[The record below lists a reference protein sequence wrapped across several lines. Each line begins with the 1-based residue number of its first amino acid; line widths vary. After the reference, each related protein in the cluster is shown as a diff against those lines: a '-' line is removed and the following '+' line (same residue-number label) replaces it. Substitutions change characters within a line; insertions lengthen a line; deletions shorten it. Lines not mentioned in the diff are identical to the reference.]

1 MALKLI
7 HGPPNS
13 GRAGL
18 IRSRFVAALD
28 RDPVLVVPNLDDVFG
43 FERELCEAG
52 ATIGGSVMSFS
63 GLFAAVATSGGTP
76 QARKL
81 TPPQRRRAI
90 AIAVAECRDHLG
102 PLRRSAQRAGFAASL
117 ERLFDE
123 LQGAGVEPAAIGAG
137 TATLEGSAYLGDL
150 AMLLGAYEDIRAR
163 LGRADPHSIARE
175 AIRLLA
181 EAGESWRQRPVF
193 IYGLDDL
200 TPNQLELLRGLSA
213 ITEVT
218 VALPLEDRNV
228 LASRSDLAARLH
240 KGIGVAEE
248 ISTQPDPENTPNP
261 LLFHLERN
269 FGVADAEARK
279 LGEGL
284 TLLRSAGERGEAEA
298 IAAAVGRLL
307 HRGAVEEEIAIVLR
321 DPARRGPLLA
331 RVLESYG
338 VAVALEAEL
347 PVSLTGVGGAL
358 LALLETEHG
367 TERAADVLRWLRG
380 PSGIAASSA
389 DWLER
394 AIRRRRVQTAAG
406 ALELWLEHN
415 EELPYDLRELRE
427 AGPAGLLA
435 AVGETARRMVARFLS
450 TGEDGPQ
457 PRPGDGTELSAAAAI
472 ASTMAELSAATELA
486 PGPMELIDLLGELR
500 FRAWRGPVEGRVR
513 IADPRRLRASR
524 FDHVV
529 IGSLQDGEFPRRGAG
544 DPFLSDAQRE
554 SLGLDPRRDDESEE
568 RYLFYTSLSLARES
582 LVLSYRDSDEA
593 GAAEARSP
601 LLDEVRRLLDPPP
614 PAEGTDPVEVAITS
628 GRGLAEQIY
637 PVAAAPSENELAR
650 SACARTRGTET
661 AKLLDAAGAG
671 ASIRE
676 RIEERIGSARVA
688 EESTRAPGPLT
699 NPAVIESLRAVPA
712 YGGTT
717 LERFDECSYRWFVDH
732 ELAPRAL
739 EPTPDPIVGGGLMHR
754 VLDRLYRER
763 PGGDPRPRPASLASW
778 KRRGRELV
786 AELADGQGLGDHP
799 AERAIRR
806 SVERLLSRFLGE
818 EAGRDGEG
826 FEPWL
831 LEAKFGEDEGSERP
845 ALEID
850 GWFLHG
856 AIDRADRASDGRTL
870 VHDYKVASKATAA
883 KKLEEE
889 AKLQLQLYLLA
900 LAKGW
905 EGTPIGAL
913 YHPLRAT
920 RERRP
925 RGFVLD
931 ESAADLAS
939 YGLAGTDVLG
949 SEELEGVLEE
959 ARLRAGGIVARMR
972 DGDIRQDPG
981 PREGLRDHDVCPR
994 YCDFA
999 PICRR
1004 DRGPVSEEDR
1014 EPEEL

>member
-52 ATIGGSVMSFS
+52 ATVGGSVMAFS
-63 GLFAAVATSGGTP
+63 GLFAAVAASGGTP
-76 QARKL
+76 QARRL
-81 TPPQRRRAI
+81 TPSQRRRAI
-90 AIAVAECRDHLG
+90 AIGVAECRGRLG
-102 PLRRSAQRAGFAASL
+102 PLRRSSQRSGFAASL

-123 LQGAGVEPAAIGAG
+123 LQGAGVGPAAIEAG

-150 AMLLGAYEDIRAR
+150 AMLLGAYEGVRAR
-163 LGRADPHSIARE
+163 LGRADAHSVARE

-181 EAGESWRQRPVF
+181 ESGEAWRERPVF

-213 ITEVT
+213 VTEVT
-218 VALPLEDRNV
+218 VALPLEDRDV
-228 LASRSDLAARLH
+228 LASPSRLAARLRE
-240 KGIGVAEE
+240 GIGVAEE
-248 ISTQPDPENTPNP
+248 VSTKPDPANTPNP

-269 FGVADAEARK
+269 FGKVAGAEARE

-284 TLLRSAGERGEAEA
+284 TLLRSAGVRGEAEA
-298 IAAAVGRLL
+298 IAAAVGGLL
-307 HRGAVEEEIAIVLR
+307 HRGAKEEEIAVVLR
-321 DPARRGPLLA
+321 DPTRRGPLLA

-347 PVSLTGVGGAL
+347 PVSRTGVGGAL
-358 LALLETEHG
+358 LALLEAEHR
-367 TERAADVLRWLRG
+367 TERAADVLRWMRG
-380 PSGIAASSA
+380 PSGIAAGSA

-394 AIRRRRVQTAAG
+394 SIRRRRVQTAAG
-406 ALELWLEHN
+406 ALELWLERN
-415 EELPYDLRELRE
+415 EDLPYDLRELRE
-427 AGPAGLLA
+427 AGPTGLVA
-435 AVGETARRMVARFLS
+435 AVGETARRMVARFLAD
-450 TGEDGPQ
+450 GEDGPQ
-457 PRPGDGTELSAAAAI
+457 PRPGDGTELSAAATI
-472 ASTMAELSAATELA
+472 AATMAELSEPGGLA
-486 PGPMELIDLLGELR
+486 PGPAELIGLLGELS

-529 IGSLQDGEFPRRGAG
+529 IGSLQDGEFPRRGGG
-544 DPFLSDAQRE
+544 DPFLSDIQRE

-582 LVLSYRDSDEA
+582 IVLSYRDSDEA

-601 LLDEVRRLLDPPP
+601 LLDDVRRLLDPPP
-614 PAEGTDPVEVAITS
+614 PAEGTDPVEVAITG
-628 GRGLAEQIY
+628 GRGLAEPVY
-637 PVAAAPSENELAR
+637 PVTAAPSVNELAR
-650 SACARTRGTET
+650 SASARDPET
-661 AKLLDAAGAG
+661 AKLLDAAGPG
-671 ASIRE
+671 AAIRE
-676 RIEERIGSARVA
+676 RIEERIESARQA
-688 EESTRAPGPLT
+688 EARTKAPGPLT
-699 NPAVIESLRAVPA
+699 NPAAIESLHAVHA

-732 ELAPRAL
+732 ELRPQAL
-739 EPTPDPIVGGGLMHR
+739 EPLPDPIVQGGLMHR

-763 PGGDPRPRPASLASW
+763 PGGDPRPRPSSLSSW
-778 KRRGRELV
+778 ERRGREHI
-786 AELADGQGLGDHP
+786 AELADGQELGAHP

-818 EAGRDGEG
+818 EAGRDSER

-831 LEAKFGEDEGSERP
+831 LEAKFGEDEDSERP

-856 AIDRADRASDGRTL
+856 AIDRADRAPDGRTL
-870 VHDYKVASKATAA
+870 VHDYKVASRATAA

-900 LAKGW
+900 VAKGW

-931 ESAADLAS
+931 DSAADLAS
-939 YGLAGTDVLG
+939 YGLAGTDVVG
-949 SEELEGVLEE
+949 DEEFEQVLEE

-972 DGDIRQDPG
+972 EGDIRRDPG
-981 PREGLRDHDVCPR
+981 PREGLRDHDVCPT

-1004 DRGPVSEEDR
+1004 DRGPASEEDR
-1014 EPEEL
+1014 EPEER

>member
-43 FERELCEAG
+43 FERELCEAA
-52 ATIGGSVMSFS
+52 ATVGGSVMTFG
-63 GLFAAVATSGGTP
+63 GLFAAVAASGGTP
-76 QARKL
+76 QPRTL
-81 TPPQRRRAI
+81 TPSQRRRTI
-90 AIAVAECRDHLG
+90 AVAVAECRDRLG
-102 PLRRSAQRAGFAASL
+102 PLRRSAERSGFAASL

-123 LQGAGVEPAAIGAG
+123 LQGAGVGPVEIEAG

-150 AMLLGAYEDIRAR
+150 AMLLGAYEDVRAR
-163 LGRADPHSIARE
+163 LGRADAHSVARA
-175 AIRLLA
+175 AIRLLS
-181 EAGESWRQRPVF
+181 ESGESWRQRPVF

-213 ITEVT
+213 VTEVT
-218 VALPLEDRNV
+218 VALPLEDREV
-228 LASRSDLAARLH
+228 LAPRSGLVARLRE
-240 KGIGVAEE
+240 GIGVAEE
-248 ISTQPDPENTPNP
+248 VTTKPDPGNTPNP

-269 FGVADAEARK
+269 FGVAGAEARG

-284 TLLRSAGERGEAEA
+284 TLLRSAGVRGEAEA

-307 HRGAVEEEIAIVLR
+307 HRGAEEKEIAIVLR
-321 DPARRGPLLA
+321 DPARRGPLVA

-347 PVSLTGVGGAL
+347 PVSRTGVGGAL
-358 LALLETEHG
+358 LALLEAEHG

-380 PSGIAASSA
+380 PSGVAANSA

-394 AIRRRRVQTAAG
+394 SIRRRRVQTAAA
-406 ALELWLEHN
+406 ALELWLERD
-415 EELPYDLRELRE
+415 EDLPYDLRELRG
-427 AGPAGLLA
+427 AGPAGLAA
-435 AVGETARRMVARFLS
+435 AVGETARRMVARFLAD
-450 TGEDGPQ
+450 GEDGPQ
-457 PRPGDGTELSAAAAI
+457 PRPGDGTELSAAATI
-472 ASTMAELSAATELA
+472 AATMAELSEPGEPA
-486 PGPMELIDLLGELR
+486 PGPAELIGLLRELS

-529 IGSLQDGEFPRRGAG
+529 IGSLQDGEFPRRGGG

-554 SLGLDPRRDDESEE
+554 ALGLDPRRDDESEE

-582 LVLSYRDSDEA
+582 VVLSYRDSDEA

-614 PAEGTDPVEVAITS
+614 PAEGADPVEVAITG
-628 GRGLAEQIY
+628 GRGLAEQVY
-637 PVAAAPSENELAR
+637 PVTAAPSANELAR
-650 SACARTRGTET
+650 SASARARGAET
-661 AKLLDAAGAG
+661 AELLDAAGAG
-671 ASIRE
+671 AAIRA
-676 RIEERIGSARVA
+676 RIEERVGLARRA
-688 EESTRAPGPLT
+688 EERTRAPGPLT

-717 LERFDECSYRWFVDH
+717 LERFDECSYRWFTDH
-732 ELAPRAL
+732 ELRPQAL
-739 EPTPDPIVGGGLMHR
+739 EPMPDPVVQGGLMHK
-754 VLDRLYRER
+754 VLDHLYRER
-763 PGGDPRPRPASLASW
+763 PGGDLRPRPSSLASW
-778 KRRGRELV
+778 QRRGRELV
-786 AELADGQGLGDHP
+786 AELADGQGLGAHP

-818 EAGRDGEG
+818 EAGRDGER

-831 LEAKFGEDEGSERP
+831 LEAKFGEDESSERP

-856 AIDRADRASDGRTL
+856 AIDRADRAPDGRTL
-870 VHDYKVASKATAA
+870 VHDYKVARRATAA

-900 LAKGW
+900 VAKGW
-905 EGTPIGAL
+905 EGTPVGAL

-931 ESAADLAS
+931 DSAADLAS
-939 YGLAGTDVLG
+939 YGLAGTDIVG
-949 SEELEGVLEE
+949 GEGFE
-959 ARLRAGGIVARMR
+959 
-972 DGDIRQDPG
+972 
-981 PREGLRDHDVCPR
+981 
-994 YCDFA
+994 
-999 PICRR
+999 
-1004 DRGPVSEEDR
+1004 
-1014 EPEEL
+1014 